1 MKHLLDNELL
11 QDFFRTPSA
20 ILSLLVLLSIVFTA
34 IFAPWI
40 VSQNPFDPLQLDL
53 LNSRLPPVW
62 QETGVA
68 EFPLGTDEQGRDILA
83 SLFYGARLSLLV
95 GLASVTFSFCLG
107 VLLGLLAGY
116 FRGWV
121 DTTVTRLADLQ
132 MTIPGLLVA
141 MMLAGVIKT
150 QLPAEMQETVMIYVV
165 ILAIGFS
172 DWPRYARV
180 TRSATMVEAG
190 EDYVLAA
197 KVMGAPSRI
206 ILWRHVLPNVLRA
219 NIVIATVGLGIAI
232 MLEATLSF
240 LGAGVPGTT
249 PSLGTL
255 IRIGT
260 NYLFSGEWWTVVFP
274 GMMLILTVFSI
285 NILGDWL
292 RDALNPKMEHGH
304 A

>member
-1 MKHLLDNELL
+1 MKNLFDNELL
-11 QDFFRTPSA
+11 QDFLRSPSA
-20 ILSLLVLLSIVFTA
+20 ILSLLVLLAIIFSA
-34 IFAPWI
+34 IFAPWL

-62 QETGVA
+62 IDMGVA

-95 GLASVTFSFCLG
+95 GLASVAFSFCLG

-121 DTTVTRLADLQ
+121 DTVVTRLADLQ

-197 KVMGAPSRI
+197 RVMGAPSRT

-260 NYLFSGEWWTVVFP
+260 NYLFSGEWWITFFPAFTLVVLVLSVN
-274 GMMLILTVFSI
+274 LI
-285 NILGDWL
+285 GDWL
-292 RDALNPKMEHGH
+292 RDTFNPKLR
-304 A
+304 

>member
-1 MKHLLDNELL
+1 MKA
-11 QDFFRTPSA
+11 FFRSDL
-20 ILSLLVLLSIVFTA
+20 ILDFCGSLAAMLSFLVVVTIIFCAV
-34 IFAPWI
+34 FAPWL
-40 VSQNPFDPLQLDL
+40 VEQDPFDPMQLDL

-62 QETGVA
+62 VDGGVS

-83 SLFYGARLSLLV
+83 SLFYGARLSLWV
-95 GLASVTFSFCLG
+95 GLASVALSFCIG

-116 FRGWV
+116 FRGWTDV
-121 DTTVTRLADLQ
+121 VVTRFADLQ
-132 MTIPGLLVA
+132 LTIPGLLVA

-150 QLPAEMQETVMIYVV
+150 QLPAAMQETVMIYVV

-180 TRSATMVEAG
+180 TRSATMVEAS

-197 KVMGAPSRI
+197 RVMGAPVRT
-206 ILWRHVLPNVLRA
+206 ILWRHILPNVLRA

-255 IRIGT
+255 IRSGT
-260 NYLFSGEWWTVVFP
+260 NYLFSGEWWTVIFP
-274 GMMLILTVFSI
+274 GLMLILTVFSI

-292 RDALNPKMEHGH
+292 RDALNPRLETGH